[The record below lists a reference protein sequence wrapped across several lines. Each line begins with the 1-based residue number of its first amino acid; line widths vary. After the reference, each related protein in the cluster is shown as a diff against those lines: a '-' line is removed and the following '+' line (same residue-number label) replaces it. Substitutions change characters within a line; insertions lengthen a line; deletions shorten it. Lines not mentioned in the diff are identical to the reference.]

1 MSSSKEPRERPP
13 EQMPSRRP
21 AHPRGRTIQQSK
33 RSPLLAGLRVARA
46 LLVSQYALM
55 LEYRAEILLW
65 ALSGLL
71 PLLMFS
77 LWSGAPAGAAAGIS
91 PQAFARYFLAAFV
104 VRQFT
109 VVWVVYAF
117 EEDNLLGR
125 LSPLL
130 LQPLPLVWR
139 YAAAHLAEQATRL
152 PFVIAMAGLFV
163 LAVPQA
169 GGFPS
174 PGRVLLAVLAAHLGF
189 WLNFLLQH
197 AITMLCF
204 WSERAS
210 ALERFLFMPYLFLSG
225 MLAPLDLYPETI
237 RSIALLTPFPSML
250 YLPAQLASGGP
261 IDAASGF
268 RTVAVWLA
276 VLIPLNLHLW
286 RAGIRR
292 YAAMGG

>member
-1 MSSSKEPRERPP
+1 MSQPLPSQPRR
-13 EQMPSRRP
+13 QRRFGR
-21 AHPRGRTIQQSK
+21 HRGFPVIAS
-33 RSPLLAGLRVARA
+33 ALRIARA
-46 LLVSQYALM
+46 LFISQYALM
-55 LEYRAEILLW
+55 LEFRAEILLW
-65 ALSGLL
+65 ALSGLM

-130 LQPLPLVWR
+130 LQPLPLFWR

-152 PFVIAMAGLFV
+152 PFVVGMVALFFW
-163 LAVPQA
+163 AVPEA
-169 GGFPS
+169 AWIPS
-174 PGRVLLAVLAAHLGF
+174 PTRLLLALLAAHLGF
-189 WLNFLLQH
+189 WLSFLLQH

-225 MLAPLDLYPETI
+225 MLAPLDLYPEAV
-237 RSIALLTPFPSML
+237 RRFALLTPFPSML

-261 IDAASGF
+261 IDAVAGF
-268 RTVAVWLA
+268 QTVAIWLA
-276 VLIPLNLHLW
+276 VLIPLNLVLW
-286 RAGIRR
+286 RAGVRR

>member
-1 MSSSKEPRERPP
+1 MSQHLFRPF
-13 EQMPSRRP
+13 
-21 AHPRGRTIQQSK
+21 PRGRQSG
-33 RSPLLAGLRVARA
+33 RSALASALRIARA
-46 LLVSQYALM
+46 LFISQYALM
-55 LEYRAEILLW
+55 LEFRAEILLW
-65 ALSGLL
+65 ALSGVM

-77 LWSGAPAGAAAGIS
+77 LWSSAPAGAAAGIS

-152 PFVIAMAGLFV
+152 PFVMVMVALFF
-163 LAVPQA
+163 LAVPEA
-169 GGFPS
+169 VWIPS
-174 PGRVLLAVLAAHLGF
+174 PARLLLALLAAHLGF

-225 MLAPLDLYPETI
+225 MLAPL
-237 RSIALLTPFPSML
+237 LTPFPSML
-250 YLPAQLASGGP
+250 YVPAQLASGGA
-261 IDAASGF
+261 IDALAAF
-268 RTVAVWLA
+268 RTVALWLA
-276 VLIPLNLHLW
+276 VLIPLNLLLW
-286 RAGIRR
+286 RAGVRR